1 MSTEW
6 LTLSISRAILLS
18 ARERPDFQMTRR
30 HEPVAPNRIEAIRH
44 FNRFYTRRIGVL
56 QDRLVRSPF
65 SLTEA
70 RVLYELANR
79 DKPTGRELVQELGLD
94 AGYLSRILRSFARR
108 GLIKR
113 ETSQF
118 DARQSLLS
126 LTERGTEAFRTLN
139 ARSSEEIGLLLQD
152 LPTIEQD
159 RLTGAMRAIEKLLG
173 GKPEEKPTY
182 LLRPHLAG
190 DMGWVV
196 HRHGVLYAQ
205 EYGWDEQFEALV
217 AEIVARFI
225 QHYDAKKERCW
236 IAEQDGEIVGSVFL
250 VKQSIKVAK
259 LRLLLVEPKARGQ
272 GLGGRLVR
280 ECLRFARQVGYRKVS
295 LWTNNVLH
303 AARHLYESAGFHRVH
318 EEPHHSFGHDLI
330 AETWELKL

>member
-1 MSTEW
+1 M
-6 LTLSISRAILLS
+6 
-18 ARERPDFQMTRR
+18 
-30 HEPVAPNRIEAIRH
+30 
-44 FNRFYTRRIGVL
+44 L

-139 ARSSEEIGLLLQD
+139 ARSSEEIGMLLQD

-225 QHYDAKKERCW
+225 QHYDARKERCW